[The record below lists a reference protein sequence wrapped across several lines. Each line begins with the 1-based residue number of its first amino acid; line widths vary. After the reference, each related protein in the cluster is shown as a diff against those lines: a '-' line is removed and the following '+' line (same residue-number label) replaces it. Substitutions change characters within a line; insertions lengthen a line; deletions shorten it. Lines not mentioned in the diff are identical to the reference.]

1 VEGDIVMSSLLTK
14 ASNALHTLVIKENF
28 FVKTASIGISTTM
41 LVFCQDLKIVCEKT
55 RYPGLP
61 FIIDCLTM
69 HYLAVL
75 IQYTNVADRQ
85 TYRRTDARLDII
97 YGTNAW

>member
-1 VEGDIVMSSLLTK
+1 MSSLLTK

-69 HYLAVL
+69 HYFSR
-75 IQYTNVADRQ
+75 IDTIYKCGRQ
-85 TYRRTDARLDII
+85 TDIQTDGRASRHYIRH
-97 YGTNAW
+97 